1 MSLNDLIGASGV
13 FILLVTYFL
22 NLSGK
27 LPSDNPWYPALNALG
42 AGIAGFASY
51 LIHYWPF
58 VILEASWMMISLL
71 GLFKIMTKKNELRN

>member
-13 FILLVTYFL
+13 FILLATYFL

-27 LPSDNPWYPALNALG
+27 LPSDNKWYPALNAIG

-58 VILEASWMMISLL
+58 VILEASWTTISLF
-71 GLFKIMTKKNELRN
+71 GLYSIMRKK